1 MYIVITNPKNRLLT
15 KQRKKLYIRIS
26 IYLSI
31 HLSINYL
38 SNFIVYIIMPKRNDY
53 QGTKYAQILH
63 VDEPIY
69 SIYMER
75 AMLYYILEHMHN
87 DYILVLS

>member
-15 KQRKKLYIRIS
+15 NQKRNFIYVSLYIYQS
-26 IYLSI
+26 IYLS
-31 HLSINYL
+31 NYL

-69 SIYMER
+69 TTYIWKGY
-75 AMLYYILEHMHN
+75 AILYIGAYA
-87 DYILVLS
+87 

>member
-31 HLSINYL
+31 YLSINYL

-69 SIYMER
+69 TTYIWNGLCYTIYWSICITITY
-75 AMLYYILEHMHN
+75 
-87 DYILVLS
+87 

>member
-15 KQRKKLYIRIS
+15 KQTKKTLYTYLYISIYQS
-26 IYLSI
+26 IYLS
-31 HLSINYL
+31 NYL

-69 SIYMER
+69 TTYIWKGYAIYWSICITITY
-75 AMLYYILEHMHN
+75 
-87 DYILVLS
+87 

>member
-1 MYIVITNPKNRLLT
+1 
-15 KQRKKLYIRIS
+15 
-26 IYLSI
+26 
-31 HLSINYL
+31 
-38 SNFIVYIIMPKRNDY
+38 MPKRNDY
-53 QGTKYAQILH
+53 QGTKYAQILQ

-69 SIYMER
+69 TIYMER

>member
-15 KQRKKLYIRIS
+15 KHSTLYTYLYIS
-26 IYLSI
+26 INLS
-31 HLSINYL
+31 NYL

-69 SIYMER
+69 TTKGLCYTIYWSICITITY
-75 AMLYYILEHMHN
+75 
-87 DYILVLS
+87 